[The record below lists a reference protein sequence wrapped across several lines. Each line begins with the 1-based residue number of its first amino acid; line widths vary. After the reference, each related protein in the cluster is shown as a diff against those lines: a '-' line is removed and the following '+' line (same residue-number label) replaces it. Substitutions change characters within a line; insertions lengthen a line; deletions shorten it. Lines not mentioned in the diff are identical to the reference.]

1 MVVSPPPSFVRII
14 VLPTVTAA
22 WFVSLFQAQLWGL
35 VITLP
40 IVRRFI
46 LFKIGTR
53 TKAIQFQFLAVW
65 VKNHLPTLS
74 RKCKV

>member
-1 MVVSPPPSFVRII
+1 MVIPFPPSFVRII

-40 IVRRFI
+40 IV
-46 LFKIGTR
+46 
-53 TKAIQFQFLAVW
+53 
-65 VKNHLPTLS
+65 
-74 RKCKV
+74 